1 MNAIRVHGQLD
12 SSFLTLPEVQ
22 PLLGK
27 QVEVVIYEQPPQT
40 PATEQDWANF
50 FARVDG
56 DLIDEDLINKYR
68 AFDRSHNVAPQL

>member
-1 MNAIRVHGQLD
+1 MNAIRLHAQFD
-12 SSFLTLPEVQ
+12 STMLTLPEVQ

-27 QVEVVIYEQPPQT
+27 QVEMVIYEQSPRAL
-40 PATEQDWANF
+40 ATEEDWANF
-50 FARVDG
+50 FASVDG

>member
-1 MNAIRVHGQLD
+1 MNAIRLHTQLD
-12 SSFLTLPEVQ
+12 SSLLTLPEVQ

-27 QVEVVIYEQPPQT
+27 QVEMVIYEQASRI
-40 PATEQDWANF
+40 PATEQDWADF
-50 FARVDG
+50 FASVDG

>member
-1 MNAIRVHGQLD
+1 MNAIRLHAQLD
-12 SSFLTLPEVQ
+12 STLLTLPEVQ

-27 QVEVVIYEQPPQT
+27 QVEMVIYEQVSQT

-50 FARVDG
+50 FASVDG
-56 DLIDEDLINKYR
+56 ELIDEDLINEYR